1 MRDKKESL
9 YYLPILIVWSI
20 AHINLTG
27 FMYED
32 DEGAYLYISS
42 AIVRGERL
50 YSDVLAAKPPLLFYI
65 GALIYKIFGNDL
77 FTFRF
82 FSSSL
87 GLVASILIFEF
98 FKARNDR
105 FSGLILSLIFTLDP
119 IVFTQMRFFRTDIL
133 MLTTFVSGAYFIF
146 RSRDLK
152 DIVISTLLFSLSVFS
167 RDDAFVYSIFLVLY
181 LLFKYKERRYLLV
194 MIGVILSFV
203 VSLMLRGEQQVIG
216 SFSQQIDLSK
226 VNTGERIERYK
237 DFLLYLIKTYPVWL
251 LFPLIIIPVIKF
263 RRENMSLI
271 SFLLVV
277 LNLAM
282 IFFSNSTFIRYTMIT
297 IFARLLL
304 LSDLMNV
311 LKGKMRYVAAVG
323 AIILQ
328 ILLNPPPIGELFF
341 NDKTVLK
348 IANHLKSI
356 SNGRDVLLS
365 DYGYFNFLS
374 GMKGTSISGYISG
387 GSVNSGEIDAERLIR
402 IIQKEGVDYLLIH
415 TDGRLYYPYG
425 CEIYYY
431 EPHHIKGMRNWGV
444 FKEYIEKNFSL
455 ISTFY
460 GIGPVFKLYKR
471 ITSYP

>member
-1 MRDKKESL
+1 
-9 YYLPILIVWSI
+9 
-20 AHINLTG
+20 
-27 FMYED
+27 
-32 DEGAYLYISS
+32 
-42 AIVRGERL
+42 
-50 YSDVLAAKPPLLFYI
+50 
-65 GALIYKIFGNDL
+65 
-77 FTFRF
+77 
-82 FSSSL
+82 
-87 GLVASILIFEF
+87 
-98 FKARNDR
+98 
-105 FSGLILSLIFTLDP
+105 
-119 IVFTQMRFFRTDIL
+119 
-133 MLTTFVSGAYFIF
+133 
-146 RSRDLK
+146 
-152 DIVISTLLFSLSVFS
+152 
-167 RDDAFVYSIFLVLY
+167 
-181 LLFKYKERRYLLV
+181 

-226 VNTGERIERYK
+226 VNTNERIERYK

-263 RRENMSLI
+263 KRENMSLI

-282 IFFSNSTFIRYTMIT
+282 VFFSNSTFIRYTMIT
-297 IFARLLL
+297 ILARLLL

-311 LKGKMRYVAAVG
+311 LKGKMRYAAAVG

-341 NDKTVLK
+341 NDQTVLK

-415 TDGRLYYPYG
+415 TDGCLYYPYG